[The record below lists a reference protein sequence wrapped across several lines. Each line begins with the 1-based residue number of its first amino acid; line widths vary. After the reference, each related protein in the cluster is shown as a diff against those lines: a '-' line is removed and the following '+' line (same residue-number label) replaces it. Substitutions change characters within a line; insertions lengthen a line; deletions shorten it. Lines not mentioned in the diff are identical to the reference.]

1 MKRIKQM
8 LVALGIVTGIG
19 MIAMPQV
26 SAVDVFPGCEGTS
39 DSAVCGAKDKD
50 NVNSL
55 IKTIVDVLLFILGAI
70 SVLVIIGAG
79 IMYATSAGD
88 AARVKKAKDTLMY
101 AVIGLVVALLAY
113 GIVSFVL
120 TQIGK

>member
-8 LVALGIVTGIG
+8 IVALGIVTGIG
-19 MIAMPQV
+19 MVAMPQV
-26 SAVDVFPGCEGTS
+26 SAVDVFPGCSGTS
-39 DSAVCGAKDKD
+39 NSSVCGSTGD
-50 NVNSL
+50 NANTFIKSL
-55 IKTIVDVLLFILGAI
+55 VDTLLFILGAI
-70 SVLVIIGAG
+70 SVLVIIVAG

-88 AARVKKAKDTLMY
+88 AGRVKKAKDTLMY

-113 GIVSFVL
+113 GIVNFVL